1 MVWLG
6 KKVFD
11 MRHQLSVKRKLIP
24 EDAEKPFLEHLE
36 DLRKSLS
43 RVVATLLIG
52 MVVCFLFKEEI
63 FKIIERPINAADIGV
78 MDKDKSPLG
87 LHTPEE
93 WPTVAAIAYG
103 LLGLDEAQ
111 RGVYVQH
118 AFTPK
123 TEHLRP
129 VVDALLLLHASQNLP
144 KEGREAYVQAA
155 SGGNETLLSYIRD
168 MEEKKVDT
176 SFERGPK
183 HMNLRFFKPGEG
195 FNLSM
200 KLSLYAGIVIGF
212 PLLVYF
218 LLEFI
223 VPGLRQEERRIL
235 WPSLAV
241 GFGLFLGGVF
251 FAYSV
256 VTPNALRFLYNYDLS
271 LGGTTEYR
279 FTDYA
284 SFVVQFTLI
293 FGLCFE
299 LPVIVYA
306 LNKLGILSY
315 QLMKNTRSYAIMI
328 IVVIAALLTPTTD
341 LVNLSLLAVPM
352 VFLYEI
358 SIWIAYFHDK
368 AVKKRETEEEAAEE
382 AAREAR
388 RARANMAGAYLE
400 PATHGTTDPI
410 PSPSN
415 PIDGASPS
423 SHHDD
428 ATDYQEE
435 YHPRFHDDYHHP
447 ESDQTSSNTPA
458 QEPNDHGVDKAT
470 LPPQPPESGLTGPPR
485 AEVESYKDRAA
496 PWPAAPATDHHAS
509 PPPAAQLPPP
519 PAVVAGG
526 PASLAC
532 WLSSLGLAPLLPLF
546 DAQRLSLAEVP
557 MLRVAARRRCRSL
570 RSASGM

>member
-24 EDAEKPFLEHLE
+24 EDEEKPFLDHLE

-43 RVVATLLIG
+43 RIVATLLIG

-78 MDKDKSPLG
+78 MDKEKSPLG
-87 LHTPEE
+87 LKTPEE
-93 WPTVAAIAYG
+93 WPKVAAIAYG
-103 LLGLDEAQ
+103 LLGLDETQ
-111 RGVYVQH
+111 REVYLQH
-118 AFTPK
+118 AYTE

-144 KEGREAYVQAA
+144 KEGRQAYIQAA

-415 PIDGASPS
+415 PIDGANPS

-447 ESDQTSSNTPA
+447 EPDQTSSNTPA
-458 QEPNDHGVDKAT
+458 QEPNDHGVDT
-470 LPPQPPESGLTGPPR
+470 SSPLPQPPESGLTGPPR

-509 PPPAAQLPPP
+509 PPPAAHTEPPSPLDSAPNRPTTPTP
-519 PAVVAGG
+519 PAAQAEP
-526 PASLAC
+526 PAAQAEPPTRST
-532 WLSSLGLAPLLPLF
+532 PLTEGEPSEE
-546 DAQRLSLAEVP
+546 AN
-557 MLRVAARRRCRSL
+557 RRRD
-570 RSASGM
+570 